1 MNIDREYIAD
11 QIERLTGH
19 RNDRFIDHVIES
31 IEERAGWGW
40 PACFE
45 LRACDTISGHTD
57 FVYASAE
64 VE

>member
-1 MNIDREYIAD
+1 MNIDREHITD
-11 QIERLTGH
+11 QIEQLTGH
-19 RNDRFIDHVIES
+19 RSDRFIDHVIES

-45 LRACDTISGHTD
+45 LLACDTISGRPE

-64 VE
+64 EE